1 MSEQTTLVRDIA
13 GASEGL
19 KWTQDLLFRGL
30 QGGPVLITMG
40 REKRSKDQN
49 AKMWPMLE
57 DLAVQVEWFG
67 KKHTKEQW
75 KEIVTGTFFGCEFV
89 PNIEK
94 DGFIALGVSTR
105 NLDKST
111 FSQIIEYIYAFGA
124 EEGVIW
130 SEKALETYE
139 EYRKK

>member
-1 MSEQTTLVRDIA
+1 MSDQTRVIKDIA
-13 GASEGL
+13 AVSDGL
-19 KWTQDLLFRGL
+19 KWMQDLLFRGL
-30 QGGPVLITMG
+30 KGGPVTITLG

-49 AKMWPMLE
+49 SRLWPMLQ
-57 DLAVQVEWFG
+57 DVSGQVEWFG
-67 KKHTKEQW
+67 RKHTKEQW

-94 DGFIALGVSTR
+94 DGFIALGRSTR

-111 FSQIIEYIYAFGA
+111 FSQVIEYIYAFGA

-130 SEKALETYE
+130 SEPALQAYE
-139 EYRKK
+139 EYRAK